1 MRPSGGFVGN
11 ELAACLRSA
20 RTPLVDPF
28 SVQLQQPWDC
38 VRWMRKLLLLWRCL
52 FRCFHIFVIC
62 WAGCIYLWC
71 FGDYPFL
78 SVIIQKNGYTHIPVV
93 VGACHSEGTQLSWR
107 RSTLSGD
114 QPRSAKV
121 AEAMGS
127 TASGT
132 SEVRD
137 SAIKRGLVWSPER
150 GRIAFTV
157 PGMVDFIRRQ
167 QLD

>member
-78 SVIIQKNGYTHIPVV
+78 SVIIQKMDIRIFPSWWERATPRERNYLGDDPLS
-93 VGACHSEGTQLSWR
+93 VGISRGRR
-107 RSTLSGD
+107 RS
-114 QPRSAKV
+114 PRRWDRLPR
-121 AEAMGS
+121 EQ
-127 TASGT
+127 
-132 SEVRD
+132 VRY
-137 SAIKRGLVWSPER
+137 AIQRLNVVWSPER